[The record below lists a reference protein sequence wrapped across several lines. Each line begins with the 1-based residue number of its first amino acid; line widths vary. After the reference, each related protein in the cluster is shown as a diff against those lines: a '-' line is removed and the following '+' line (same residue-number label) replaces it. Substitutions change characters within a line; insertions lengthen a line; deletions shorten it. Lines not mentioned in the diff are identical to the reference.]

1 MKLTLSKNS
10 LEVILGH
17 YQAFL
22 DKKDS
27 SQITSHIYF
36 QTQDTKLLLRATD
49 YEIAIESKI
58 DIVKKESEGNA
69 TVNGRKILEVIKRL
83 KDGEIILESDEEF
96 IHIKQGRSK
105 FKLPMFNASEF
116 PEIFKLEELTKIN
129 IDTSKFIQSIR
140 KINPAIETN
149 NQKPEL
155 NGALLD
161 IKDYSFNFIATD
173 TRRLAILKYD
183 NPSVEGLTIIIPKK
197 AIIEILK
204 LFYDE
209 LEIYCNST
217 KTQLIIK
224 NNNYTFATKLIN
236 GKYPDYE
243 KIIPKNFLN
252 EINLPK
258 DSITDA
264 IKQMNSLSNNIKI
277 IIKPNEIGF
286 ETISEEGSELATTQI
301 PEIKTN
307 IESDI
312 AIGANSKYILD
323 FLSQIESS
331 EFKLCLNELNQP
343 FMLKDEKFM
352 TIIMP
357 IIF

>member
-10 LEVILGH
+10 LEIILGH
-17 YQAFL
+17 CQAFL

-36 QTQDTKLLLRATD
+36 QTQDTKLLLRSTD

-58 DIVKKESEGNA
+58 DILKKESDGSA

-116 PEIFKLEELTKIN
+116 PEIFKPEELTKIN

-209 LEIYCNST
+209 LEIYCNAT

-252 EINLPK
+252 EIKLPK
-258 DSITDA
+258 DSIADA

-301 PEIKTN
+301 PEITTN

-312 AIGANSKYILD
+312 AVGANSKYILD